1 MPRDARSMLVV
12 LLLLAG
18 SLGCDSRSPT
28 APGTVTPTG
37 PTAGPGPTNTNGITI
52 AGHVFDRAWRP
63 LVSARIEVLD
73 GPNAGLSTTTDASGE
88 FRLTGAFDETTR
100 FRASTPGHRD
110 ETLRLPAGC
119 ERCIP
124 NFWIYFSL
132 DRDTPAIDLTG
143 EYTLTFTADAACA
156 VLPEEFRT
164 RSFDVTVGPSLGGVA
179 AQFVVAVQRGRFV
192 PGYDKF
198 DVGVSGDHFAGVL
211 GDFHGSPGIAE
222 QVGDD
227 TVLGF
232 EGSASAVLSADAGTV
247 AGAFDGAISVCRAA
261 GAPGSRYSC
270 DGAITRAVCPSSR
283 HRFVLQRR

>member
-18 SLGCDSRSPT
+18 GLGCNSRSPT

-37 PTAGPGPTNTNGITI
+37 PTAGASTNGITI

-73 GPNAGLSTTTDASGE
+73 GPNAGMSTTTNASGE
-88 FRLTGAFDETTR
+88 FRLTGAFDETMR

-110 ETLRLPAGC
+110 ETLGLPARC

-132 DRDTPAIDLTG
+132 DRDTPAIELTG
-143 EYTLTFTADAACA
+143 EYTLTFTADASCA

-164 RSFDVTVGPSLGGVA
+164 RAFDVRVGPSLGGVA
-179 AQFVVAVQRGRFV
+179 AQFVVALQGGSFL

-198 DVGVSGDHFAGVL
+198 DIGVAGDHFAGVL

-222 QVGDD
+222 QVGVD
-227 TVLGF
+227 TFLGF
-232 EGSASAVLSADAGTV
+232 EGSASAVVSADAGTV
-247 AGAFDGAISVCRAA
+247 AGAFDGVISVCRLA

-283 HRFVLQRR
+283 HRFVLPRR